1 MTAALEIEDLVMAFP
16 QRRAPSRRRR
26 GSRDPD
32 TGADT
37 PAPCSR
43 LRAVDG
49 LSLTARNGEVT
60 ALLGPNGAGKTT
72 TLECAQGLR
81 RPTSGT
87 VRLLGE
93 QPWGA
98 RPELRARAGV
108 MLQDGG
114 LPQSVRAGEYLCLI
128 SAMYQDPVPQHE
140 LQARLGIGSFAG
152 TPIRRLSGGQRQR
165 VSLAAA
171 LAGRPEIV
179 FLDEPSAGLD
189 PQSRAVVFD
198 LIDELRG
205 DGTAVILTTHLLDDA
220 QRLADQVVIVD
231 EGQVRACGSVQ
242 ELIDGDGRSGALRV
256 ELTAAQLKRWAQHP
270 PELVQRPDLQVS
282 AEGARIVISGATRPQ
297 ELAELSQWLAATG
310 ELPLSLSLQPR
321 SLEDVFLE
329 LSGRQIR

>member
-1 MTAALEIEDLVMAFP
+1 MTAALEIQDLVMVFT
-16 QRRAPSRRRR
+16 QRRGPGPRRRR
-26 GSRDPD
+26 RQARSSAE
-32 TGADT
+32 TL
-37 PAPCSR
+37 APQAR
-43 LRAVDG
+43 PRAVDG
-49 LSLTARNGEVT
+49 LSLTARHGEVT

-72 TLECAQGLR
+72 TLECAQGLQ

-98 RPELRARAGV
+98 SPALRARAGV

-114 LPQSVRAGEYLCLI
+114 LPQAAKAGEYLRHI
-128 SAMYQDPVPQHE
+128 IAMYQDPVPQRE
-140 LQARLGIGSFAG
+140 LQERLGIEAFAE

-165 VSLAAA
+165 VALAAA

-198 LIDELRG
+198 LIRELRG
-205 DGTAVILTTHLLDDA
+205 SGTAVILTTHLLDDA

-231 EGQVRACGSVQ
+231 EGRVRACGSVR

-256 ELTAAQLKRWAQHP
+256 ELTAAQQQRWAHRP
-270 PELVQRPDLQVS
+270 PELVQRPDLQIS
-282 AEGARIVISGATRPQ
+282 GDESRIVISGAVRPQ
-297 ELAELSQWLAATG
+297 ELSELSRWLAATG

-329 LSGRQIR
+329 LSGRRIR

>member
-1 MTAALEIEDLVMAFP
+1 MVQSALTI
-16 QRRAPSRRRR
+16 R
-26 GSRDPD
+26 GLRYAY
-32 TGADT
+32 GAHQV
-37 PAPCSR
+37 
-43 LRAVDG
+43 VDG
-49 LSLTARNGEVT
+49 IDLDASVGAVLGV
-60 ALLGPNGAGKTT
+60 LGPNGAGKSTT
-72 TLECAQGLR
+72 ISLAVGTR
-81 RPTSGT
+81 RPDAGT
-87 VRLLGE
+87 VEIFGHDPVREHVTTSQL
-93 QPWGA
+93 
-98 RPELRARAGV
+98 AGV

-114 LPQSVRAGEYLCLI
+114 LPQSVRAGEYLRHI

-256 ELTAAQLKRWAQHP
+256 ELTAAQQQRWAQHP